1 MMRRNVTCATVALL
15 VGALAHPAHAGPADT
30 PLPTFS
36 DGKAAVKVYTA
47 VGVIKNND
55 LETAFFCTNLDS
67 AAQDVGVEVFDE
79 TGARRNAINAGN
91 NGAIL
96 NVGPGQTRTITTGHT
111 AELHEDASIT
121 LDLGVGNTTDNLRNG
136 SGRGVATSKSVSCTA
151 VLVDRLHKI
160 CDPAAPCNL
169 PPPTVASLP
178 LLPAP

>member
-1 MMRRNVTCATVALL
+1 MMRRNVTFATVALL
-15 VGALAHPAHAGPADT
+15 VGALAHPVHAGPADT
-30 PLPTFS
+30 PLLPFS

-47 VGVIKNND
+47 VGVIKNNN

-67 AAQDVGVEVFDE
+67 APQDIGVELFDE

-91 NGAIL
+91 NGAVL
-96 NVGPGQTRTITTGHT
+96 NVGPGQTKTVST
-111 AELHEDASIT
+111 APTAVLHEDTSIT
-121 LDLGVGNTTDNLRNG
+121 LDLGVGNTTNNLRNG
-136 SGRGVATSKSVSCTA
+136 SGRVVATSKNISCTA
-151 VLVDRLHKI
+151 ILVDKLHAI

>member
-1 MMRRNVTCATVALL
+1 MMRRNVTCAALALL
-15 VGALAHPAHAGPADT
+15 VGALACPAHAGPADT

-36 DGKAAVKVYTA
+36 DSKTAVKVYTA
-47 VGVIKNND
+47 VGVIKNNG

-67 AAQDVGVEVFDE
+67 APQDIGVEVFDE

-136 SGRGVATSKSVSCTA
+136 SGRVVATSKNISCTA
-151 VLVDRLHKI
+151 VLVDKFHSI
-160 CDPAAPCNL
+160 CDPNLPCNL
-169 PPPTVASLP
+169 PPPTIANLP
-178 LLPAP
+178 LFPVP